1 MVEHIVGG
9 GEHHAGDAVGHADVR
24 KGAELPGVEHL
35 LQHESIGHA
44 NGSFCRAAA
53 LFQGWWL
60 RLGEHKTAL
69 GIEAESELD
78 GFCRSGLHGVQAEYL
93 TMFSSWAA
101 AL

>member
-1 MVEHIVGG
+1 MGG
-9 GEHHAGDAVGHADVR
+9 GEHHAGDAVGYADVR

-35 LQHESIGHA
+35 LQHEGVGHA
-44 NGSFCRAAA
+44 NGSFCRAVA

-60 RLGEHKTAL
+60 RFREHETAL
-69 GIEAESELD
+69 GIAAESELD
-78 GFCRSGLHGVQAEYL
+78 GFGGGGAHGVQAEYL